1 LIGICHVVWLPLIPF
16 LICRLRLV
24 DFSTMYELWIM
35 ISIALMSA
43 SILLGAIDIYRYFLT
58 DNKTYDQPAT

>member
-1 LIGICHVVWLPLIPF
+1 
-16 LICRLRLV
+16 
-24 DFSTMYELWIM
+24 MYELWIM

-43 SILLGAIDIYRYFLT
+43 SILLDAIDIYRYFLT

>member
-1 LIGICHVVWLPLIPF
+1 VVWLPLIPF
-16 LICRLRLV
+16 LIYRLRLV

-43 SILLGAIDIYRYFLT
+43 SILLDAIDIYRYFLT